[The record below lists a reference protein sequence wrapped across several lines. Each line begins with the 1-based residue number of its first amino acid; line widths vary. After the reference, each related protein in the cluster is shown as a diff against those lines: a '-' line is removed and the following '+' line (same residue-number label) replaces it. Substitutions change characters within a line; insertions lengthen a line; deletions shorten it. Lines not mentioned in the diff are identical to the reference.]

1 MCSGLP
7 RYQLLHVLSK
17 EVVNRWQGLVEDHRL
32 YRDRLA
38 ETEAWL
44 SPLEAR
50 LARLARLQGEH
61 DGELAGPQGAADAAD
76 AATELQALLAEH
88 EQSEHRLAGL
98 SSAGERLLSDTAAP
112 GRELVRQEMRAVR
125 ERWDALGEQ
134 LKEQRKRQDAVSQQW
149 SQFQEALQQTLAW
162 LDTMEKQLADQAG
175 HGAGPWGSSP
185 EVRAKLLKNK
195 VGPAAHHSLC
205 DT

>member
-1 MCSGLP
+1 M
-7 RYQLLHVLSK
+7 
-17 EVVNRWQGLVEDHRL
+17 VNRWQGLVEDHRL

-44 SPLEAR
+44 APLEAR
-50 LARLARLQGEH
+50 LSRLVAQRG
-61 DGELAGPQGAADAAD
+61 GADAAAD
-76 AATELQALLAEH
+76 AATELPALLAEH

-98 SSAGERLLSDTAAP
+98 SAAGERLLSDTAAP
-112 GRELVRQEMRAVR
+112 GRETVRQEMRAVR

-162 LDTMEKQLADQAG
+162 LDAMEKQLQPEQAG
-175 HGAGPWGSSP
+175 GLAPWGSSP

-195 VGPAAHHSLC
+195 VC
-205 DT
+205 